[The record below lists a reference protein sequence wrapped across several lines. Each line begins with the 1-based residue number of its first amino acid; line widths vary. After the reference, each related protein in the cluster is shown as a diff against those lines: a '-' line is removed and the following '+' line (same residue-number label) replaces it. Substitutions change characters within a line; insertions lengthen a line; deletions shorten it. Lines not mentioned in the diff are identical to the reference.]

1 MKETSVLCG
10 RNIFEVFEILIVLG
24 NISSEIVFIVL
35 VESLQQLIDVGTH
48 RRSGLQNGLWTELN
62 FPEFPSLHT

>member
-1 MKETSVLCG
+1 MLCG

-48 RRSGLQNGLWTELN
+48 RRSGLQNGL
-62 FPEFPSLHT
+62 